1 MPKKSDMKNLE
12 FNFYI
17 ELDKKTQYSKDK
29 QKQELMDIFQFERQY
44 DAPIKTVTV
53 SDIIKNSNL
62 ENKDEII
69 ARYTELN
76 SQDATTKAETIQK
89 IISSSADLGI
99 DQGLVTQAIT
109 EIIAGGRE
117 TPATDELMKQ
127 LEQGF
132 QAQLQQAQEMAN
144 MGSISQ
150 NDAAA
155 LEQDPTAG
163 LDPTAVAEA
172 EAILAGEVP
181 M

>member
-1 MPKKSDMKNLE
+1 
-12 FNFYI
+12 
-17 ELDKKTQYSKDK
+17 
-29 QKQELMDIFQFERQY
+29 
-44 DAPIKTVTV
+44 
-53 SDIIKNSNL
+53 
-62 ENKDEII
+62 
-69 ARYTELN
+69 
-76 SQDATTKAETIQK
+76 
-89 IISSSADLGI
+89 
-99 DQGLVTQAIT
+99 
-109 EIIAGGRE
+109 
-117 TPATDELMKQ
+117 MKQ

-144 MGSISQ
+144 MGGISQ